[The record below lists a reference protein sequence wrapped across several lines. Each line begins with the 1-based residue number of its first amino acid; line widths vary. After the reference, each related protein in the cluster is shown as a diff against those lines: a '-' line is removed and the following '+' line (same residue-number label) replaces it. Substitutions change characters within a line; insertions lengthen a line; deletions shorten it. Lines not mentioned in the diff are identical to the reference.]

1 MKEKFDITDIL
12 AEKEQFGE
20 VEVHEV
26 HDINDFD
33 NAMDELADL
42 DDADRQAQSRFD
54 TKVKP
59 WQEFLD
65 SELQKNEARREFL
78 KREAYAFVLD
88 HNDDHS
94 LKSARMGV
102 TVRHNGA
109 SAKVANKSMLIEYAK
124 QNGLKDLI
132 TTTETVDTSKLKK
145 QVGLQVIGDK
155 AVDDDGQ
162 VVPGY
167 EVTPAHVSVR
177 FSPTKESK

>member
-1 MKEKFDITDIL
+1 MESKFNLDDII
-12 AEKEQFGE
+12 AEKKQFGK
-20 VEVHEV
+20 VNVHEV
-26 HDINDFD
+26 KTIDDFD

-42 DDADRQAQSRFD
+42 DNADSQAQSRFD
-54 TKVKP
+54 AKVKP

-65 SELQKNEARREFL
+65 GELRKNESRREFL
-78 KREAYAFVLD
+78 QREAYAFVLD

-109 SAKVANKSMLIEYAK
+109 SAKVANKSMLLEYAK
-124 QNGLKDLI
+124 QNDLKDLI

-167 EVTPAHVSVR
+167 EVTPAHVSVS
-177 FSPTKESK
+177 FAPTKESK